1 MTRKTTLCDT
11 TRYCTLHALEDT
23 VWYLCKLKNLRV
35 KWYRTVN
42 EIRRVS
48 QGDRSTSLGN
58 HRQGSNWITLR
69 CTVKRLDEGFYCRS
83 GLWGSRGPSTQS
95 HPLPQGCQISFHS
108 VHVVV
113 DPASLL
119 LLPKKQWNKG
129 ICTYEKKNTH
139 FILLIEKQQK
149 VLGFVFCFFKLYQ
162 LNTAIAWPNILCL
175 VNSRKWYWNAPIR
188 LS

>member
-1 MTRKTTLCDT
+1 M
-11 TRYCTLHALEDT
+11 TLHDT
-23 VWYLCKLKNLRV
+23 ARYMHWRTLYDTFASLRIWEWRV

-129 ICTYEKKNTH
+129 ICTYEKK
-139 FILLIEKQQK
+139 I
-149 VLGFVFCFFKLYQ
+149 
-162 LNTAIAWPNILCL
+162 NILY
-175 VNSRKWYWNAPIR
+175 YWLKSSKR
-188 LS
+188 Y